1 MTIREFWLGLSTH
14 GNGFILSVLF
24 WPSPS
29 SFLSW
34 YFCQTRHSMLNGF
47 PPRRRFT
54 RSNSFVRLM
63 LESQTR
69 RSSGR
74 RCENLSPTLRVG
86 YSCETISTRP
96 SVMFTANIL
105 LSLHM
110 FFNELPNNTSQQ
122 LPLIVVGFGF
132 TPAESA
138 LFNIIKPIWGLILI
152 LGSAVLL
159 YSTRLGTGYTCAI
172 SYIPCF
178 VGGIIEVSE
187 CIFDTSIL
195 AYWFFLSSHL
205 RGQTRWPW

>member
-1 MTIREFWLGLSTH
+1 
-14 GNGFILSVLF
+14 
-24 WPSPS
+24 
-29 SFLSW
+29 
-34 YFCQTRHSMLNGF
+34 
-47 PPRRRFT
+47 
-54 RSNSFVRLM
+54 M

-69 RSSGR
+69 HSSGR
-74 RCENLSPTLRVG
+74 RCENLLLTLRVG
-86 YSCETISTRP
+86 YSCEPVSACISAIYSLYTD
-96 SVMFTANIL
+96 IL

-152 LGSAVLL
+152 LGSATLL

-187 CIFDTSIL
+187 CIFDISIL
-195 AYWFFLSSHL
+195 AY
-205 RGQTRWPW
+205 

>member
-1 MTIREFWLGLSTH
+1 
-14 GNGFILSVLF
+14 
-24 WPSPS
+24 
-29 SFLSW
+29 
-34 YFCQTRHSMLNGF
+34 MLNGF
-47 PPRRRFT
+47 PPRRRST
-54 RSNSFVRLM
+54 RSNSFATLI

-74 RCENLSPTLRVG
+74 RCENLSLTLRVG
-86 YSCETISTRP
+86 YSCEEISTH
-96 SVMFTANIL
+96 SFVMFTANVL
-105 LSLHM
+105 LSFHM

-138 LFNIIKPIWGLILI
+138 LFNIIKPIWGFILI
-152 LGSAVLL
+152 IGSAVLL

-187 CIFDTSIL
+187 CMFDISTL
-195 AYWFFLSSHL
+195 AY
-205 RGQTRWPW
+205 

>member
-1 MTIREFWLGLSTH
+1 
-14 GNGFILSVLF
+14 
-24 WPSPS
+24 
-29 SFLSW
+29 
-34 YFCQTRHSMLNGF
+34 
-47 PPRRRFT
+47 
-54 RSNSFVRLM
+54 
-63 LESQTR
+63 
-69 RSSGR
+69 
-74 RCENLSPTLRVG
+74 
-86 YSCETISTRP
+86 
-96 SVMFTANIL
+96 MFTANAL

-178 VGGIIEVSE
+178 LGGIIEVRE
-187 CIFDTSIL
+187 CILDTSIL
-195 AYWFFLSSHL
+195 AY
-205 RGQTRWPW
+205 